1 MISYEPGS
9 YVDFFFVWVVCCF
22 LHLHVFT
29 PNWDIWACLEME
41 YIIRFTP
48 KWPINTFFSRQPHS
62 MNYQPL
68 KCWTRINLNK
78 RNKPAIYQ
86 LF

>member
-29 PNWDIWACLEME
+29 PNWDIWACLEMNIL
-41 YIIRFTP
+41 YGLPLNGQLIPFFATTP
-48 KWPINTFFSRQPHS
+48 FNELPTTEMLDQ
-62 MNYQPL
+62 
-68 KCWTRINLNK
+68 NK
-78 RNKPAIYQ
+78 
-86 LF
+86 LE